1 MDRLKERKF
10 RRSVAQASAVGAQA
24 KPVGLPIE
32 LWIDILRK
40 AQYDD
45 GIARYKWIK
54 RYALVCRAWRCHAQ
68 QLLFRHVALR
78 GSIHCKTFVNGLR
91 SITIGGH
98 ADILTSSV
106 ETLSIAM
113 DHQDIYADAIGLCS
127 NLQELD
133 VCLYH
138 ASFRPTILEKL
149 RPLSGLR
156 VLRVRAHHYTAL
168 FQLLARFP
176 DIEYLEVNCSGAQDP
191 FPDLSHP
198 APSWRLRE
206 LRYANFRRGTHGF
219 VEWAVSGRASGTRET
234 LEVLH
239 VQSLSFD
246 PSSVPALGLTRLR
259 SLSVPCV
266 TDGDDLSQLTHLQ
279 EIGMTHP
286 RHPPPAFLPLPPGIR
301 HISLHHLEKGDVE
314 DVLAALEEY
323 YDESDKE
330 LRVVTYHRSC
340 EDKDDLLEDLRMLHD
355 FFEARDIEFRL
366 MDPPY
371 GYYACER
378 VPFEPVLTFPRPAP
392 LSSRRQADMETL
404 LQRAPPRQT
413 MGRKFVRSMKR
424 ALASSSALPP
434 LALAK

>member
-1 MDRLKERKF
+1 MQCF
-10 RRSVAQASAVGAQA
+10 RSATRTPAVVAQA
-24 KPVGLPIE
+24 KPMGLPIE
-32 LWIDILRK
+32 LWIDILGR

-45 GIARYKWIK
+45 GVARYKWIK

-68 QLLFRHVALR
+68 RFLFRHVALR
-78 GSIHCKTFVNGLR
+78 GSIHCKTFVNGLQ
-91 SITIGGH
+91 SI
-98 ADILTSSV
+98 ADREHLETLTSSV
-106 ETLSIAM
+106 ETLSVAM
-113 DHQDIYADAIGLCS
+113 DHQDVYAEAIAFCS

-138 ASFRPTILEKL
+138 ASFRPAVLEKF
-149 RPLSGLR
+149 RPLPGLR

-168 FQLLARFP
+168 FQLLSRFP

-191 FPDLSHP
+191 FPDLSQP
-198 APSWRLRE
+198 APPWRLRE

-219 VEWAVSGRASGTRET
+219 VEWAVSGRASGTRDT

-246 PSSVPALGLTRLR
+246 PSSAVALGLTRLR
-259 SLSVPCV
+259 SFHVPCV
-266 TDGDDLSQLTHLQ
+266 TDGDDLSSLAELR

-371 GYYACER
+371 GYYACE
-378 VPFEPVLTFPRPAP
+378 VGFCCCLCSLCGTY
-392 LSSRRQADMETL
+392 S
-404 LQRAPPRQT
+404 
-413 MGRKFVRSMKR
+413 
-424 ALASSSALPP
+424 
-434 LALAK
+434 

>member
-1 MDRLKERKF
+1 M
-10 RRSVAQASAVGAQA
+10 
-24 KPVGLPIE
+24 GLPIE
-32 LWIDILRK
+32 LWISILHE

-68 QLLFRHVALR
+68 KLLFRHVALR
-78 GSIHCKTFVNGLR
+78 GSTHSKTFVNGLR
-91 SITIGGH
+91 SITDPDH
-98 ADILTSSV
+98 LETLTSSV

-113 DHQDIYADAIGLCS
+113 DHQDVYAEAIGFCS
-127 NLQELD
+127 HLRELD
-133 VCLYH
+133 LCLYH
-138 ASFRPTILEKL
+138 ASFRPAVLEKFK
-149 RPLSGLR
+149 PLPGLR
-156 VLRVRAHHYTAL
+156 ILRVRAHHYTAL
-168 FQLLARFP
+168 FQLLTRFP

-191 FPDLSHP
+191 FPDLSQPVP
-198 APSWRLRE
+198 AWRLRE

-219 VEWAVSGRASGTRET
+219 VEWAVSGAAAGTRET

-239 VQSLSFD
+239 VQSMSFD
-246 PSSVPALGLTRLR
+246 PSSAPALGLTHLR
-259 SLSVPCV
+259 SLYVPCV
-266 TDGDDLSQLTHLQ
+266 TDGDDLSQLTELR

-330 LRVVTYHRSC
+330 LRVFTYHRSC
-340 EDKDDLLEDLRMLHD
+340 EDKEDLLEDLRMLHD

-371 GYYACER
+371 GYFACEVSFR
-378 VPFEPVLTFPRPAP
+378 RP
-392 LSSRRQADMETL
+392 S
-404 LQRAPPRQT
+404 
-413 MGRKFVRSMKR
+413 
-424 ALASSSALPP
+424 
-434 LALAK
+434 